1 MSHSA
6 TPALK
11 ITLVMISDRSLPEY
25 FYSLPRYKLSRDS
38 RNCSNNCS
46 KLPGLW
52 ILTVVNWTAERRDA
66 GVCGDW
72 DSRKIKYD
80 IQLQRKRVNMKC
92 HRVIIKSQQNFNNG
106 SWYLSPKCVAFKMQN
121 TKEHNTFVTQ
131 DNTCLHCDW
140 WINTCIRYLEVYTM
154 QLDTVSSIM
163 WSWNEYLSI

>member
-1 MSHSA
+1 MD
-6 TPALK
+6 T
-11 ITLVMISDRSLPEY
+11 
-25 FYSLPRYKLSRDS
+25 

-66 GVCGDW
+66 GVCGAW

-131 DNTCLHCDW
+131 DNKCLHCEW

-154 QLDTVSSIM
+154 LLQYLVSCGVEMNI
-163 WSWNEYLSI
+163 YLYKCLHDVPHSVPVDMTPPPPPWLLRPGRYTKWKQE